1 MIHQFIQPSPRL
13 RDFVK
18 NYFLLHFVFDPAQPI
33 PVKPFPVR
41 PQQCLVFYLRG
52 RITAVNPKTGM
63 AVRFPQTVINGPQV
77 SRFDF
82 HLSPNYLMFSV
93 DFQPG
98 ALARFLRLPLNDE
111 FTDDRVDAEA
121 ILNPGI
127 RELHERLANVTRYET
142 IVYLVEQYL
151 WQRIQSLT
159 DTGQPL
165 DRVIRLMADHPTAF
179 SMDQWANEA
188 CLSVSQFERRFSR
201 QVGISP
207 KLFARTNRFYQAFQL
222 KDQNPALDWL
232 SVAVQTGYTDYQ
244 HLAKDFKQFAG
255 ATPNS
260 LSLAQTQA
268 PERILGIG

>member
-1 MIHQFIQPSPRL
+1 MPTAEKLKRISANRRNAAGANIEVPVAAKEPSDEL
-13 RDFVK
+13 
-18 NYFLLHFVFDPAQPI
+18 A
-33 PVKPFPVR
+33 
-41 PQQCLVFYLRG
+41 
-52 RITAVNPKTGM
+52 
-63 AVRFPQTVINGPQV
+63 
-77 SRFDF
+77 
-82 HLSPNYLMFSV
+82 SPEK
-93 DFQPG
+93 Q
-98 ALARFLRLPLNDE
+98 
-111 FTDDRVDAEA
+111 EA

-268 PERILGIG
+268 SERILGIG